1 MVALAMTTG
10 VMLCGAQAAS
20 ASPQTLASVT
30 VRSPI
35 GAYGGWVVWS
45 APVSG
50 GWGLDA
56 YHAGEIKALR
66 VAPRAQPFDVDLGT
80 NAFGEVVATF
90 SRCTKTPRYEA
101 DLFLELKGIGCRV
114 QVLHL
119 ASERERT
126 PAIPHPADTSDTTP
140 SMWDGNI
147 AFARYDPRHH
157 ADVAQLLLWSGRTH
171 KLRVLRHGAT
181 PTGQPCHPAK
191 GDVGRRIRE
200 SKTECLPNSIKGDIT
215 EGAIE
220 SIDLGPDLVSFLWKI
235 DGPGVLSTG
244 GGWEV
249 RADRLATGASL
260 LVGSGLHGDVCM
272 AGIDGSVPSYPSVEG
287 ERVWYTQL
295 ESECYVNTI
304 SVRHFDTASGRLSS
318 STPVQ
323 GEVLQIVRSG
333 SILYALVAPVPRGE
347 DPTCSAAAPCSIE
360 RLPAPKLKLE
370 KRLPQSPFTEG

>member
-1 MVALAMTTG
+1 MSGTWGIRKLLREPIALALTTT
-10 VMLCGAQAAS
+10 VVLCGAQAAS
-20 ASPQTLASVT
+20 AAPAPQTLASVT

-50 GWGLDA
+50 RWGLDA
-56 YHAGEIKALR
+56 YHEGRVKALR
-66 VAPRAQPFDVDLGT
+66 VAPRAQPLDVDLGT
-80 NAFGEVVATF
+80 NASGEVVATF
-90 SRCTKTPRYEA
+90 SRCVKTPRYEA
-101 DLFLELKGIGCRV
+101 DLFLELEGAGCRV
-114 QVLHL
+114 HVLNL
-119 ASERERT
+119 TSEQERA

-181 PTGQPCHPAK
+181 
-191 GDVGRRIRE
+191 

-260 LVGSGLHGDVCM
+260 LAGSGLHGDVCM

-304 SVRHFDTASGRLSS
+304 SVRRFDTASDRLSS
-318 STPVQ
+318 SAPVQ
-323 GEVLQIVRSG
+323 GEVLQIVRNG
-333 SILYALVAPVPRGE
+333 SILYALVAPVPKGE
-347 DPTCSAAAPCSIE
+347 DPTCSTAAPCSIE
-360 RLPAPKLKLE
+360 RLPIPKLKLE
-370 KRLPQSPFTEG
+370 KWLPRSPFA

>member
-1 MVALAMTTG
+1 MATAVA
-10 VMLCGAQAAS
+10 LCGAQAAS
-20 ASPQTLASVT
+20 AAPQTLASVS
-30 VRSPI
+30 VRAPI

-56 YHAGEIKALR
+56 YHEGEAKALR

-80 NAFGEVVATF
+80 NASGEVVATF
-90 SRCTKTPRYEA
+90 SRCVKAPRYEA
-101 DLFLELKGIGCRV
+101 DLFLELEGIGCRV
-114 QVLHL
+114 HVLNL
-119 ASERERT
+119 ASERERA

-140 SMWDGNI
+140 SMWNGNI
-147 AFARYDPRHH
+147 AFARLDPRHH

-181 PTGQPCHPAK
+181 PTGQPCPPAK
-191 GDVGRRIRE
+191 GEVGRRIRE

-220 SIDLGPDLVSFLWKI
+220 SVDLSPDLVSFLWKI
-235 DGPGVLSTG
+235 DGPGVISTG

-249 RADRLATGASL
+249 RADRLATGASI
-260 LVGSGLHGDVCM
+260 LVGSGFHGDVCM

-304 SVRHFDTASGRLSS
+304 SVERFDSMTGHLSS
-318 STPVQ
+318 SAPVQ

-333 SILYALVAPVPRGE
+333 SILYALVAPAPRGE
-347 DPTCSAAAPCSIE
+347 DPTCSTAAPCSIE

-370 KRLPQSPFTEG
+370 KWLPRSPFTEG